1 MERRA
6 SRPSGLGWPG
16 EDARRSTGNVS
27 RGKVM
32 TNDLLKEAYGAM
44 QHNRRRTALTMLGM
58 AWGIAT
64 VVILLAFGS
73 GFERAI
79 SMIFSSWGT
88 DVIGVF
94 PGRTSLQA
102 GGAKAGS
109 EVRLQLADVDYV
121 RNEVPMIKG
130 VTPIFDKRNGVSIQH
145 DTRTFTNLV
154 LTGVYPV
161 YERIRGFGIAT
172 GRGLSEEDQFQRA
185 RVAVIG
191 DEAKRRLFSGE
202 QALGQSIRI
211 NGVSFEVV
219 GVYQHKVQGG
229 DNNDNSMV
237 VIPFSTMGDL
247 FDTLYISGIFMDYE
261 GQDHQQLARVVRS
274 VLAAHHN
281 FRPDDH
287 RAVFIADFKQDFDEF
302 RIVTVAL
309 KVLLAF
315 IGALTLGIGGI
326 GLMNIMLDSVQQRTR
341 EIGVEKALGAHRMHI
356 LFQFLAEA
364 MAITF
369 AGGLAGIGI
378 AYLISW
384 GVGALPLM
392 SAFGENL
399 QAGDIHLHINV
410 GSLAVAT
417 GILGVVGVLSGM
429 VPAIRAA
436 RLDPIESLRYE

>member
-1 MERRA
+1 
-6 SRPSGLGWPG
+6 
-16 EDARRSTGNVS
+16 
-27 RGKVM
+27 M

-44 QHNRRRTALTMLGM
+44 QHNRRRTTLTMLGM

-79 SMIFSSWGT
+79 DMIFSSWGT
-88 DVIGVF
+88 DVIGAF

-102 GGAKAGS
+102 GGAKAGA
-109 EVRLQLADVDYV
+109 EVRLKLADVDYI
-121 RNEVPMIKG
+121 RNEVPMVKG
-130 VTPIFDKRNGVSIQH
+130 VTPIFDKRNGVTIQH
-145 DTRTFTNLV
+145 DTRTFTNLFF
-154 LTGVYPV
+154 TGVYPV
-161 YERIRGFGIAT
+161 YQRIRSFDVAV
-172 GRGLSEEDQFQRA
+172 GRGLSEQDQAEHA

-202 QALGQSIRI
+202 PALGQNIRI
-211 NGVSFEVV
+211 NGVTFQVI
-219 GVYQHKVQGG
+219 GVYQRKVQGG
-229 DNNDNSMV
+229 DDNDNAMV

-247 FDTLYISGIFMDYE
+247 YDTRYITGLFMDYE

-274 VLAAHHN
+274 VLAGHHN
-281 FRPDDH
+281 FRPDDR

-302 RIVTVAL
+302 TIVTTAL
-309 KVLLAF
+309 KILLAF

-326 GLMNIMLDSVQQRTR
+326 GLMNIMLVSVQQRTR
-341 EIGVEKALGAHRMHI
+341 EIGVEKALGAQKTHI

-364 MAITF
+364 LAITF
-369 AGGLAGIGI
+369 AGGVAGIGI

-392 SAFGENL
+392 SAFGDNL

-410 GSLAVAT
+410 SSLAVAT
-417 GILGVVGVLSGM
+417 IILGAVGILSGM

>member
-1 MERRA
+1 
-6 SRPSGLGWPG
+6 
-16 EDARRSTGNVS
+16 
-27 RGKVM
+27 M
-32 TNDLLKEAYGAM
+32 TNDLLKEAYSAM
-44 QHNRRRTALTMLGM
+44 QHNRRRTTLTMMGM

-79 SMIFSSWGT
+79 GLIFSSWGT
-88 DVIGVF
+88 DVIGAF

-102 GGAKAGS
+102 GGAKAGT
-109 EVRLQLADVDYV
+109 EVRLKLADVEYI
-121 RNEVPMIKG
+121 RNEVPMVKG
-130 VTPIFDKRNGVSIQH
+130 VTPIFDKQNGVTIQH
-145 DTRTFTNLV
+145 DTRTFTNLFF
-154 LTGVYPV
+154 TGVYPV
-161 YERIRGFGIAT
+161 YERIRGFNVAA
-172 GRGLSEEDQFQRA
+172 GRGLSEQDLAEHA
-185 RVAVIG
+185 RVAAIG

-202 QALGQSIRI
+202 QALGQTIRI
-211 NGVSFEVV
+211 NGVSFQVI

-237 VIPFSTMGDL
+237 VIPFTSMGDL
-247 FDTLYISGIFMDYE
+247 FDTQYITGIFMDYE
-261 GQDHQQLARVVRS
+261 AQDHQQLARVVRS
-274 VLAAHHN
+274 VLAGHHN
-281 FRPDDH
+281 FRPDDR

-302 RIVTVAL
+302 TVVTTAL

-326 GLMNIMLDSVQQRTR
+326 GLMNIMLVSVQQRTR
-341 EIGVEKALGAHRMHI
+341 EIGVEKALGAQKSHI

-364 MAITF
+364 LAITF
-369 AGGLAGIGI
+369 AGGVAGIGI

-392 SAFGENL
+392 SAFGDNL

-410 GSLAVAT
+410 SSLAVAT
-417 GILGVVGVLSGM
+417 IILGLVGVLSGM

>member
-1 MERRA
+1 
-6 SRPSGLGWPG
+6 
-16 EDARRSTGNVS
+16 
-27 RGKVM
+27 M

-44 QHNRRRTALTMLGM
+44 QHNRRRTTLTMLGM

-79 SMIFSSWGT
+79 TMIFSSWGT
-88 DVIGVF
+88 DVIGAF

-109 EVRLQLADVDYV
+109 EVRLQLADVDYI
-121 RNEVPMIKG
+121 RNEVPMVKG
-130 VTPIFDKRNGVSIQH
+130 VTPIFDKNGATIQH
-145 DTRTFTNLV
+145 DTRTYTNLF

-161 YERIRGFGIAT
+161 YQRIRGFDVAT
-172 GRGLSEEDQFQRA
+172 GRGLSDQDLLEHA

-191 DEAKRRLFSGE
+191 DEAKHRLFSGQ

-211 NGVSFEVV
+211 NGISFQVI
-219 GVYQHKVQGG
+219 GIYQHKVQGG
-229 DNNDNSMV
+229 DNNDNTLIA
-237 VIPFSTMGDL
+237 IPFSAMGDL
-247 FDTLYISGIFMDYE
+247 YDTRYISGIFMDYE

-274 VLAAHHN
+274 VLAGHHN
-281 FRPDDH
+281 FRPDDR

-302 RIVTVAL
+302 TVVTTGL

-326 GLMNIMLDSVQQRTR
+326 GLMNIMLVSVQQRTR
-341 EIGVEKALGAHRMHI
+341 EIGVEKALGAQKSHI

-364 MAITF
+364 LAITF
-369 AGGLAGIGI
+369 AGGVAGIGI

-392 SAFGENL
+392 SAFGDNL

-410 GSLAVAT
+410 SSLMLAT

>member
-1 MERRA
+1 
-6 SRPSGLGWPG
+6 
-16 EDARRSTGNVS
+16 
-27 RGKVM
+27 M
-32 TNDLLKEAYGAM
+32 THDLLKEAYGALRY
-44 QHNRRRTALTMLGM
+44 NRRRTTLTMLGM

-73 GFERAI
+73 GFGRAI
-79 SMIFSSWGT
+79 NLIFSSWGT
-88 DVIGVF
+88 DVIGAF
-94 PGRTSLQA
+94 PGRTSLQV
-102 GGAKAGS
+102 GGSKAGS
-109 EVRLQLADVDYV
+109 EIRLKLADVDYV

-130 VTPIFDKRNGVSIQH
+130 VTPIFDKQGATIQH
-145 DTRTFTNLV
+145 DTRTFTNLF

-161 YERIRGFGIAT
+161 YQRIRGFDVAS
-172 GRGLSEEDQFQRA
+172 GRGLEEQDQAEHA

-211 NGVSFEVV
+211 NGVTFQVV

-229 DNNDNSMV
+229 EQNDNTIV
-237 VIPFSTMGDL
+237 VIPFSAMSDL
-247 FDTLYISGIFMDYE
+247 YDTQYITGLFMDYE

-274 VLAAHHN
+274 VLAGHHN
-281 FRPDDH
+281 FRPDDR
-287 RAVFIADFKQDFDEF
+287 RAVFIADFKQDFDDF
-302 RIVTVAL
+302 TVVTTAL

-326 GLMNIMLDSVQQRTR
+326 GLMNIMLVSVQQRTR
-341 EIGVEKALGAHRMHI
+341 EIGVEKALGAQKSHI

-364 MAITF
+364 LAITF
-369 AGGLAGIGI
+369 AGGAAGIGI

-384 GVGALPLM
+384 SVGALPLM
-392 SAFGENL
+392 SAFGDNL
-399 QAGDIHLHINV
+399 QAGDIHLQIDV

-417 GILGVVGVLSGM
+417 IILSVVGILSGM

-436 RLDPIESLRYE
+436 QLDPIESLRCE

>member
-1 MERRA
+1 
-6 SRPSGLGWPG
+6 
-16 EDARRSTGNVS
+16 
-27 RGKVM
+27 M

-44 QHNRRRTALTMLGM
+44 QHNRRRTTLTMLGM

-79 SMIFSSWGT
+79 NLIFSSWGT
-88 DVIGVF
+88 DVIGAF

-102 GGAKAGS
+102 GGSKAGS
-109 EVRLQLADVDYV
+109 EVRLKLADVEYI
-121 RNEVPMIKG
+121 RNEVPMVKG
-130 VTPIFDKRNGVSIQH
+130 VTPIFDKQNGVTFQH
-145 DTRTFTNLV
+145 DTRTFTNLF

-161 YERIRGFGIAT
+161 YQRIRGFDVAS
-172 GRGLSEEDQFQRA
+172 GRGLIEQDQVEHA

-211 NGVSFEVV
+211 SGVSFQVI

-237 VIPFSTMGDL
+237 VIPFSTIGDL
-247 FDTLYISGIFMDYE
+247 FDTQYISGILMDYE
-261 GQDHQQLARVVRS
+261 AQDHQQLARVVRT
-274 VLAAHHN
+274 VLAGHHN

-287 RAVFIADFKQDFDEF
+287 RAVFIADFKQDYDEF
-302 RIVTVAL
+302 AVVTTAL

-326 GLMNIMLDSVQQRTR
+326 GLMNIMLVSVQQRTR
-341 EIGVEKALGAHRMHI
+341 EIGVEKALGAQKSHI

-364 MAITF
+364 LAITF
-369 AGGLAGIGI
+369 AGGVAGIGI

-392 SAFGENL
+392 SAFGDNL
-399 QAGDIHLHINV
+399 QAGDIHLHINLS
-410 GSLAVAT
+410 SLAVAT
-417 GILGVVGVLSGM
+417 IILGAVGVLSGM

>member
-1 MERRA
+1 
-6 SRPSGLGWPG
+6 
-16 EDARRSTGNVS
+16 
-27 RGKVM
+27 M
-32 TNDLLKEAYGAM
+32 TRDLLTEAYNAM
-44 QHNRRRTALTMLGM
+44 QHNRRRTTLTMLGM

-79 SMIFSSWGT
+79 SLIFSSWGT

-109 EVRLQLADVDYV
+109 EIRLKLADVDYI
-121 RNEVPMIKG
+121 RSEVPMVKG
-130 VTPIFDKRNGVSIQH
+130 VTPVFDRQNGVTIQH
-145 DTRTFTNLV
+145 DTRTFTNLF
-154 LTGVYPV
+154 LTGVFPV
-161 YERIRGFGIAT
+161 YERIRGFNVAT
-172 GRGLSEEDQFQRA
+172 GRGLDQQDQLEHA

-191 DEAKRRLFSGE
+191 DEAKHRLFSGQ

-211 NGVSFEVV
+211 AGVSFQVI

-237 VIPFSTMGDL
+237 VIPLSTMGDL
-247 FDTLYISGIFMDYE
+247 YDTQYITGILMDYD
-261 GQDHQQLARVVRS
+261 GGDHAQIARVVRS
-274 VLAAHHN
+274 VLAGHHN

-302 RIVTVAL
+302 TTVTTAL

-326 GLMNIMLDSVQQRTR
+326 GLMNIMLVSVQQRTR
-341 EIGVEKALGAHRMHI
+341 EIGVEKALGAQRSHI
-356 LFQFLAEA
+356 LLQFLAEA
-364 MAITF
+364 LAITF
-369 AGGLAGIGI
+369 AGGAAGVGI

-392 SAFGENL
+392 SAFGDNL

-410 GSLAVAT
+410 SSLLVAT
-417 GILGVVGVLSGM
+417 MILSAVGVLSGM

>member
-1 MERRA
+1 M
-6 SRPSGLGWPG
+6 
-16 EDARRSTGNVS
+16 TG
-27 RGKVM
+27 
-32 TNDLLKEAYGAM
+32 DLLREAYGAM
-44 QHNRRRTALTMLGM
+44 QHNRRRTTLTMLGM

-79 SMIFSSWGT
+79 TLIFSSWGT
-88 DVIGVF
+88 DVIGAF

-102 GGAKAGS
+102 GGAKAGA
-109 EVRLQLADVDYV
+109 EVRLKLADVDYI

-130 VTPIFDKRNGVSIQH
+130 VTPIFDKQNGVTIQH
-145 DTRTFTNLV
+145 DTRTFTNLF

-161 YERIRGFGIAT
+161 YQRIRGFEVAS
-172 GRGLSEEDQFQRA
+172 GRGLSDQDQLEHA

-211 NGVSFEVV
+211 NGVTFQVI
-219 GVYQHKVQGG
+219 GIYQHKVQGG
-229 DNNDNSMV
+229 DNNDNTLIA
-237 VIPFSTMGDL
+237 IPFSAMGDL
-247 FDTLYISGIFMDYE
+247 YDTQYITGIFMDYE

-274 VLAAHHN
+274 VLAGHHN
-281 FRPDDH
+281 FRPDDR

-302 RIVTVAL
+302 TVVTTAL
-309 KVLLAF
+309 KILLAF

-326 GLMNIMLDSVQQRTR
+326 GLMNIMLVSVQQRTR
-341 EIGVEKALGAHRMHI
+341 EIGVEKALGARKSHI

-364 MAITF
+364 LAITF
-369 AGGLAGIGI
+369 AGGVAGVGI

-392 SAFGENL
+392 SAFGDNL
-399 QAGDIHLHINV
+399 QAGDIHLSINIS
-410 GSLAVAT
+410 SLAVAT
-417 GILGVVGVLSGM
+417 GILSVVGILSGM

>member
-1 MERRA
+1 
-6 SRPSGLGWPG
+6 
-16 EDARRSTGNVS
+16 
-27 RGKVM
+27 M
-32 TNDLLKEAYGAM
+32 TSDLLKEAYGAM
-44 QHNRRRTALTMLGM
+44 QHNRRRTTLTMLGM

-79 SMIFSSWGT
+79 TLIFSSWGT
-88 DVIGVF
+88 DVIGAF

-102 GGAKAGS
+102 GGAKAGT
-109 EVRLQLADVDYV
+109 EVRLKLADVDYI
-121 RNEVPMIKG
+121 RNEVPMVKG
-130 VTPIFDKRNGVSIQH
+130 VTPVFDKQNGVTIQH
-145 DTRTFTNLV
+145 DARTFTNLF

-161 YERIRGFGIAT
+161 YERIRGFAVAAGL
-172 GRGLSEEDQFQRA
+172 GLSEQDQLEHA

-191 DEAKRRLFSGE
+191 DEAKQRLFSGE

-211 NGVSFEVV
+211 NGVSFQVI
-219 GVYQHKVQGG
+219 GIYQHKVQGG
-229 DNNDNSMV
+229 DNNDNTMV
-237 VIPFSTMGDL
+237 VIPFSAMGDL
-247 FDTLYISGIFMDYE
+247 YDTQYITGIFMDYE
-261 GQDHQQLARVVRS
+261 GQDHQQLARVLRS
-274 VLAAHHN
+274 VLAGHHN
-281 FRPDDH
+281 YRPDDR

-302 RIVTVAL
+302 TIVTTAL
-309 KVLLAF
+309 KILLAF

-326 GLMNIMLDSVQQRTR
+326 GLMNIMLVSVQQRTR
-341 EIGVEKALGAHRMHI
+341 EIGVEKALGAQKSHI

-364 MAITF
+364 LAITL
-369 AGGLAGIGI
+369 AGGVAGIGI

-392 SAFGENL
+392 SAFGDNL

-410 GSLAVAT
+410 SSLVVAT
-417 GILGVVGVLSGM
+417 GILGLVGVLSGM

>member
-1 MERRA
+1 M
-6 SRPSGLGWPG
+6 
-16 EDARRSTGNVS
+16 TG
-27 RGKVM
+27 
-32 TNDLLKEAYGAM
+32 DLLREAYGAM
-44 QHNRRRTALTMLGM
+44 QHNRRRTTLTMLGM

-79 SMIFSSWGT
+79 NIIFSSWGT
-88 DVIGVF
+88 DVIGAF

-102 GGAKAGS
+102 GGSKAGT
-109 EVRLQLADVDYV
+109 EIRLKIADVDYI

-130 VTPIFDKRNGVSIQH
+130 VTPIFDRQNGATIQH
-145 DTRTFTNLV
+145 DTRTFTNLF

-161 YERIRGFGIAT
+161 YQRIRGFSVAA
-172 GRGLSEEDQFQRA
+172 GRGLNEEDQRDHA

-202 QALGQSIRI
+202 PALGKNIRV
-211 NGVSFEVV
+211 NGVSFQVI
-219 GVYQHKVQGG
+219 GVYEHKVQGG

-237 VIPFSTMGDL
+237 VIPFSTMGGL
-247 FDTLYISGIFMDYE
+247 YDTQYITGIFMDYE
-261 GQDHQQLARVVRS
+261 GQDHQQNARVVRS

-281 FRPDDH
+281 YRPDDR
-287 RAVFIADFKQDFDEF
+287 RAVFIADFKQDYDQFA
-302 RIVTVAL
+302 IVTTAL
-309 KVLLAF
+309 KILLAF

-326 GLMNIMLDSVQQRTR
+326 GLMNIMLVSVQQRTR
-341 EIGVEKALGAHRMHI
+341 EIGVEKALGAHKSHI
-356 LFQFLAEA
+356 LLQFLAEA
-364 MAITF
+364 LAITF

-378 AYLISW
+378 AYLLSW
-384 GVGALPLM
+384 SVGALPLL
-392 SAFGENL
+392 SAFGDNL

-410 GSLAVAT
+410 GSLLVAT
-417 GILGVVGVLSGM
+417 IILSPVGIVSGM

>member
-1 MERRA
+1 
-6 SRPSGLGWPG
+6 
-16 EDARRSTGNVS
+16 
-27 RGKVM
+27 M
-32 TNDLLKEAYGAM
+32 TNDLLKEAYSAM
-44 QHNRRRTALTMLGM
+44 QHNRRRTALTMMGM

-79 SMIFSSWGT
+79 GLIFSSWGT
-88 DVIGVF
+88 DVIGAF

-102 GGAKAGS
+102 GGAKAGT
-109 EVRLQLADVDYV
+109 EVRLKLADVEYI
-121 RNEVPMIKG
+121 RNEVPMVKG
-130 VTPIFDKRNGVSIQH
+130 VTPIFDKQNGVTIQH
-145 DTRTFTNLV
+145 DTRTFTNLFF
-154 LTGVYPV
+154 TGVYPV
-161 YERIRGFGIAT
+161 YERIRGFNVAA
-172 GRGLSEEDQFQRA
+172 GRGLSEQDLVEHA

-202 QALGQSIRI
+202 QALGQTIRI
-211 NGVSFEVV
+211 NGVSFQVI

-237 VIPFSTMGDL
+237 VIPFTSMGDL
-247 FDTLYISGIFMDYE
+247 YDTQFITGIFMDYE
-261 GQDHQQLARVVRS
+261 AQDHQQLARVVRS
-274 VLAAHHN
+274 VLAGHHN
-281 FRPDDH
+281 FRPDDR

-302 RIVTVAL
+302 TVVTTAL
-309 KVLLAF
+309 KILLAF

-326 GLMNIMLDSVQQRTR
+326 GLMNIMLVSVQQRTR
-341 EIGVEKALGAHRMHI
+341 EIGVEKALGAQKSHI

-364 MAITF
+364 LAITF
-369 AGGLAGIGI
+369 AGGVAGIGI

-392 SAFGENL
+392 SAFGDNL
-399 QAGDIHLHINV
+399 QAGDIHLHINL

-417 GILGVVGVLSGM
+417 IILGLVGVLSGM

>member
-1 MERRA
+1 
-6 SRPSGLGWPG
+6 
-16 EDARRSTGNVS
+16 
-27 RGKVM
+27 M

-44 QHNRRRTALTMLGM
+44 QHNRRRTTLTMLGM

-79 SMIFSSWGT
+79 NLIFSSFGT

-102 GGAKAGS
+102 GGAKAGTQ
-109 EVRLQLADVDYV
+109 VRLKVADVDFI
-121 RNEVPMIKG
+121 RNEVPMVKG
-130 VTPIFDKRNGVSIQH
+130 VSPIFDKQNGVTIQH
-145 DTRTFTNLV
+145 DTRTFTNLFF
-154 LTGVYPV
+154 TGVYPV
-161 YERIRGFGIAT
+161 YERIRGFGVAS
-172 GRGLSEEDQFQRA
+172 GRGLGEEDLLQHA

-202 QALGQSIRI
+202 SALGQSIRI
-211 NGVSFEVV
+211 NGVSFQII

-237 VIPFSTMGDL
+237 VIPFSTAGDL
-247 FDTLYISGIFMDYE
+247 FDTQYITGIFMDYE
-261 GQDHQQLARVVRS
+261 GQDHQQLARVVRN
-274 VLAAHHN
+274 VLAGHHS

-302 RIVTVAL
+302 TTVTMAL
-309 KVLLAF
+309 KILLAF

-326 GLMNIMLDSVQQRTR
+326 GLMNIMLVSVQQRTR
-341 EIGVEKALGAHRMHI
+341 EIGVEKALGAQRSHI

-364 MAITF
+364 LAITF
-369 AGGLAGIGI
+369 AGGVAGIGI
-378 AYLISW
+378 AYMISW

-429 VPAIRAA
+429 VPAVRAA

>member
-1 MERRA
+1 
-6 SRPSGLGWPG
+6 
-16 EDARRSTGNVS
+16 
-27 RGKVM
+27 M

-44 QHNRRRTALTMLGM
+44 QHNRRRTTLTMLGM

-79 SMIFSSWGT
+79 NLIFSSWGT
-88 DVIGVF
+88 DVIGAF

-102 GGAKAGS
+102 GGAKAGA
-109 EVRLQLADVDYV
+109 EVRLKLADVDYI
-121 RNEVPMIKG
+121 RNEVPMVKG
-130 VTPIFDKRNGVSIQH
+130 VTPIFDKQNGVTIQH
-145 DTRTFTNLV
+145 DTRTFTNLF

-161 YERIRGFGIAT
+161 YQRIRGFDVAT
-172 GRGLSEEDQFQRA
+172 GRGLGEQDLAEHA

-211 NGVSFEVV
+211 IGVSFQVI

-229 DNNDNSMV
+229 DDNDNSMV

-247 FDTLYISGIFMDYE
+247 YDTQYITGIFMDYE

-274 VLAAHHN
+274 VLAGHHN
-281 FRPDDH
+281 FRPDDR
-287 RAVFIADFKQDFDEF
+287 RAVFIADFKQDYDEF
-302 RIVTVAL
+302 TTVTTAL

-326 GLMNIMLDSVQQRTR
+326 GLMNIMLVSVQQRTR
-341 EIGVEKALGAHRMHI
+341 EIGVEKALGAQKRHI

-364 MAITF
+364 LAITF
-369 AGGLAGIGI
+369 AGGAAGIFI

-392 SAFGENL
+392 SAFGDNL

-410 GSLAVAT
+410 SSLAVAT
-417 GILGVVGVLSGM
+417 IILGAVGVLSGM

>member
-1 MERRA
+1 
-6 SRPSGLGWPG
+6 
-16 EDARRSTGNVS
+16 
-27 RGKVM
+27 M
-32 TNDLLKEAYGAM
+32 TRDLLKEAYGAM
-44 QHNRRRTALTMLGM
+44 RHNRRRTTLTMLGM

-79 SMIFSSWGT
+79 GVIFSSWGV
-88 DVIGVF
+88 DVIGAF

-102 GGAKAGS
+102 GGSKAGS
-109 EVRLQLADVDYV
+109 EVRLKLADVDYI

-130 VTPIFDKRNGVSIQH
+130 VTPVFDRQGTTIQH
-145 DTRTFTNLV
+145 DTRTYTNLF
-154 LTGVYPV
+154 LTGVFPV
-161 YERIRGFGIAT
+161 YERIRGFGVAT
-172 GRGLSEEDQFQRA
+172 GRGLSEEDQLQRA

-211 NGVSFEVV
+211 NGVSFQVV

-229 DNNDNSMV
+229 DNNDNTMV

-247 FDTLYISGIFMDYE
+247 FDTQYISGIFLDYE
-261 GQDHQQLARVVRS
+261 GEDHQQLARVVRA
-274 VLAAHHN
+274 VLAGHHN
-281 FRPDDH
+281 FRPDDR

-302 RIVTVAL
+302 RIVTIAL

-326 GLMNIMLDSVQQRTR
+326 GLMNIMLVSVQQRTR
-341 EIGVEKALGAHRMHI
+341 EIGVEKALGAQKRQI

-364 MAITF
+364 LAITF
-369 AGGLAGIGI
+369 AGGLAGIVI

-384 GVGALPLM
+384 TVGSITLM
-392 SAFGENL
+392 SAFGDNTG
-399 QAGDIHLHINV
+399 AGDIHLGINMS
-410 GSLAVAT
+410 SLIVAT
-417 GILGVVGVLSGM
+417 VILSLVGIISGM
-429 VPAIRAA
+429 LPAIRAA
-436 RLDPIESLRYE
+436 GLDPIESLHYE